1 MGISRNGH
9 ISCIDIVSVDVLHAA
24 DSVWKLAGDN
34 RVIFSELD
42 HIFEKFKKIMIFLQK
57 VPVDPGNFII
67 LAVSVVISTFGI
79 SEFITCKE
87 HRCSAA

>member
-1 MGISRNGH
+1 M
-9 ISCIDIVSVDVLHAA
+9 SVDVLHAA

-42 HIFEKFKKIMIFLQK
+42 HIFEKLKKIMIFLQK
-57 VPVDPGNFII
+57 IPVDPGSFII
-67 LAVSVVISTFGI
+67 LAVSIVISAFGI
-79 SEFITCKE
+79 SKFITSKE